1 MHEREAV
8 GMCIHHGHCYWYSHM
23 HHEERLCVCV
33 SSLSLHSLLSLPH
46 PLFHHLLLTNDPSLP
61 SQLDIERQGIRFE
74 LEDLQNGPMVEPLLI
89 EMIHM
94 VSHMH

>member
-1 MHEREAV
+1 
-8 GMCIHHGHCYWYSHM
+8 MCVISYPFPFT
-23 HHEERLCVCV
+23 
-33 SSLSLHSLLSLPH
+33 LSFHSLTPSRH
-46 PLFHHLLLTNDPSLP
+46 FTNDPSLP

-74 LEDLQNGPMVEPLLI
+74 LEDLRNGPMVEPLLI

>member
-1 MHEREAV
+1 MATV
-8 GMCIHHGHCYWYSHM
+8 TGLVICTIKKGYV
-23 HHEERLCVCV
+23 CVCV
-33 SSLSLHSLLSLPH
+33 ISYPFPFTLSSHSLTPSR
-46 PLFHHLLLTNDPSLP
+46 HLLLTNDPSLP

-74 LEDLQNGPMVEPLLI
+74 LEDLRNGPMVEPLLI